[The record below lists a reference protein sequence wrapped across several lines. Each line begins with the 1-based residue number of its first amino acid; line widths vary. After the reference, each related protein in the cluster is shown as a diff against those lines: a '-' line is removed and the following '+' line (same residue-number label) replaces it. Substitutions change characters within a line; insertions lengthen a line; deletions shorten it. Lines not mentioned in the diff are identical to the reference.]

1 MKSFLLAAA
10 KLATGLFLAGLALA
24 IVIGLYSWAADSYER
39 RQAQQYES
47 TREWSADLSKNLGM
61 QLHVKTKVV
70 SGRLLLSVDVAGYP
84 AYLAD
89 PRLAEQNRKAQLIL
103 NFIDS
108 DGFRVLSQPIELSE
122 FSAIVGTKGVEIGLR
137 TQLEK
142 YVSIEEYK
150 RFKSLQVEWTLETK
164 IPPAQVSDV
173 QNDERL
179 LDHCAP
185 GISREER
192 LKRLAKYGK
201 LRETGVGFYS
211 AGGRSVKF
219 FYDGKLL
226 SCS

>member
-1 MKSFLLAAA
+1 MKSFFLAAA
-10 KLATGLFLAGLALA
+10 KLATGLFLAGLALG
-24 IVIGLYSWAADSYER
+24 IVIGLYSWAADSYKR

-47 TREWSADLSKNLGM
+47 SREWSADLSKNLGM
-61 QLHVKTKVV
+61 QLHAKTKVV
-70 SGRLLLSVDVAGYP
+70 SGKLLLSVDVAGYP
-84 AYLAD
+84 AYLSD

-173 QNDERL
+173 HEDQRL

-211 AGGRSVKF
+211 AGGRSVRF
-219 FYDGKLL
+219 FYDGTLL

>member
-1 MKSFLLAAA
+1 MKSFLLAAT

-24 IVIGLYSWAADSYER
+24 IVIGLCAWAAKSYEH

-47 TREWSADLSKNLGM
+47 IREWSADLSENLGLR
-61 QLHVKTKVV
+61 LHAKTKVV
-70 SGRLLLSVDVAGYP
+70 SGRLLLSVDADGYP

-103 NFIDS
+103 HFMDS
-108 DGFRVLSQPIELSE
+108 DGFRVLSQPIKLSG
-122 FSAIVGTKGVEIGLR
+122 FSAIVGTKGEKVGLR

-142 YVSIEEYK
+142 YVSIKEYK
-150 RFKSLQVEWTLETK
+150 RFESLQVEWTLETK

-173 QNDERL
+173 QEDQRL

-192 LKRLAKYGK
+192 LKRLSKYGK
-201 LRETGVGFYS
+201 LRETGVGSYS
-211 AGGRSVKF
+211 AGGRSATF
-219 FYDGKLL
+219 FYDGTLL
-226 SCS
+226 NCS